1 MESQDQ
7 FLKTNRL
14 NINKPYNDMD
24 FFEIAK
30 KPLSQYNHY
39 IETFIKLND
48 SPSQHSAEILI
59 QGLKKYVQ

>member
-30 KPLSQYNHY
+30 KLLSQYNNY

-48 SPSQHSAEILI
+48 SPSQHSAKILI